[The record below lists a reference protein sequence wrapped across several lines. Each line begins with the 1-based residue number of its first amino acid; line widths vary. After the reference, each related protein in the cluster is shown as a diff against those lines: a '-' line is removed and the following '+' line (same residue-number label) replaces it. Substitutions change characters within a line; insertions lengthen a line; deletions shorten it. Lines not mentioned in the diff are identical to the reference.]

1 MDDLIKAIDKITE
14 EEIIKLVIS
23 NKLNK
28 DTEYKKIVF
37 QLKEKNKKDFYQ
49 IEKNILKNKFFMK
62 I

>member
-1 MDDLIKAIDKITE
+1 MDDLIKAINKITE

-37 QLKEKNKKDFYQ
+37 QLKEKKKKRFLSNREIY
-49 IEKNILKNKFFMK
+49 
-62 I
+62 